1 MFFLHFFRQWIS
13 GGFSCVMEEITRWRS
28 TFDLAMVAMT
38 SAREVWKRGHV
49 ETGELEIQE
58 ASSASVFDVSSSKLC
73 F

>member
-1 MFFLHFFRQWIS
+1 
-13 GGFSCVMEEITRWRS
+13 MEEITRWRI

>member
-1 MFFLHFFRQWIS
+1 
-13 GGFSCVMEEITRWRS
+13 MEKITRWRS

-49 ETGELEIQE
+49 DTGELEIE
-58 ASSASVFDVSSSKLC
+58 ETCSASLLTFRLQSCGFVKCEMPIPFSEY